1 MVCPGD
7 TCVGKEFPSQFP
19 KAALH
24 AVADDGIA
32 DFFGDGVPNPHLRGG
47 VLPIT
52 DKQNEAAKGSPFS
65 RIGGQK
71 V

>member
-24 AVADDGIA
+24 AVADDGVA
-32 DFFGDGVPNPHLRGG
+32 DFFGDGVAYTHLS
-47 VLPIT
+47 VSILPIM
-52 DKQNEAAKGSPFS
+52 DKQNKAAKGSPLS
-65 RIGGQK
+65 GIGGQK
-71 V
+71 I